1 MTGFHDPN
9 ACAVHVVNA
18 PTSSDGSSIRYRE
31 EHGPV
36 AKPRRVPDPAQA
48 GLVINTIFIPSA

>member
-1 MTGFHDPN
+1 MTGFPGPN
-9 ACAVHVVNA
+9 ACTVLVVKSVT
-18 PTSSDGSSIRYRE
+18 PSDGSSIRNRE

-36 AKPRRVPDPAQA
+36 AEPRQLPDPAQA

>member
-9 ACAVHVVNA
+9 ACTVLVVKSVT
-18 PTSSDGSSIRYRE
+18 PSDGSSIRNRE

-36 AKPRRVPDPAQA
+36 AKPRRVPDPAHA